1 MSTGKI
7 YSAIASIQQ
16 NAGALAPQKSGG
28 VPFAFRG
35 VDATVA
41 HIAPHL
47 REHNVIVVPEVLEH
61 FHSSRDIGNKVL
73 TQTEL
78 RTAFHFIHTEDGS
91 EVVATT
97 AGIAQ
102 DYADRSASQAQS
114 VAFRVA
120 LLQTF
125 FLPTNEKEPEERGE
139 EVQRTTAEERG
150 NASKA
155 PAGPAKPTVTQLK
168 SQIAK
173 LVSSGKVTGAQI
185 DEYGTEIA
193 REPRQKWESDGAI
206 LSRIIDHF
214 ANA

>member
-1 MSTGKI
+1 MTGKI

-16 NAGALAPQKSGG
+16 AAGPLAAQKSGG

-47 REHNVIVVPEVLEH
+47 REHNVIVVPEVLDSFVSAREV
-61 FHSSRDIGNKVL
+61 GNKIL

-78 RTAFHFIHTEDGS
+78 RTKFTFYHTEDGS
-91 EVVATT
+91 SVSATT
-97 AGIAQ
+97 NGLAQ
-102 DYADRSASQAQS
+102 DYADRSAAQAQS

-139 EVQRTTAEERG
+139 EVLRTTAEEKG
-150 NASKA
+150 KATAPAAPKA
-155 PAGPAKPTVTQLK
+155 PTSAALK
-168 SQIAK
+168 SRIAK
-173 LVSSGKVTGAQI
+173 LVADGKTTGADI
-185 DEYGTEIA
+185 DAYGNEISRTDKA
-193 REPRQKWESDGAI
+193 KWMNDGAI
-206 LSRIIDHF
+206 LERVLAHF
-214 ANA
+214 EG

>member
-1 MSTGKI
+1 MAKI
-7 YSAIASIQQ
+7 HAAIAKIQQ
-16 NAGALAPQKSGG
+16 EAGPLAAEKKGG

-47 REHNVIVVPEVLEH
+47 RDAGVIVVPEVLEH
-61 FHSSRDIGNKVL
+61 FHSAREVGNKIL

-78 RTAFHFIHTEDGS
+78 RTAFHFVHTEDGS

-102 DYADRSASQAQS
+102 DYADRSAAQAQS

-139 EVQRTTAEERG
+139 EILRTTAEEAAKG
-150 NASKA
+150 IVKA
-155 PAGPAKPTVTQLK
+155 AAGPAKPTVAALK
-168 SQIAK
+168 ARVSK
-173 LVSSGKVTGAQI
+173 LVADGKATGAQI

-193 REPRQKWESDGAI
+193 RVPRAQWERDGAI
-206 LSRIIDHF
+206 LERIIEKF
-214 ANA
+214 AA